1 MPVSLVV
8 MMTIGVAK
16 IPSKHSD
23 IFIPCYIVCL
33 FLFLTI
39 HAVNSAL
46 GVWFVCVSFVL
57 EPRDS
62 DYLSPFS

>member
-1 MPVSLVV
+1 MQSSLVV
-8 MMTIGVAK
+8 MMTIGGGK
-16 IPSKHSD
+16 IP
-23 IFIPCYIVCL
+23 L

-46 GVWFVCVSFVL
+46 RVWFVCVFFVL
-57 EPRDS
+57 ELRDS